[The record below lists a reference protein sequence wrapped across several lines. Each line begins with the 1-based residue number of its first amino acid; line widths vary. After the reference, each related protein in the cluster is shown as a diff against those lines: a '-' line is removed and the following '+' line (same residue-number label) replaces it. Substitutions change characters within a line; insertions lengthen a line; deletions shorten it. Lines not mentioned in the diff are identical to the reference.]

1 MHSADRLYLFLLV
14 SRSDKRNKEDKEIKC
29 ACLCYFSS
37 DRCLYKADR
46 SLKKYDIERQ
56 LKFSFRIKMSVPNSP
71 FFVGN
76 VSFILLSYD
85 IRTESDAQP
94 RLVFSPLPDAF
105 CCSDKRTFFQNKT
118 NWIVPTSTQIYILFV
133 KILLSF
139 HFFLHLSDYIW
150 VLSVSAAIS
159 KIAIFPFF

>member
-1 MHSADRLYLFLLV
+1 MHLADRLYLFLLV

-94 RLVFSPLPDAF
+94 SLDLCFLLFPMLSVVRINVHS
-105 CCSDKRTFFQNKT
+105 SKIKRTELCLQVHKYIFCLLKYYYHSISFF
-118 NWIVPTSTQIYILFV
+118 IYRI
-133 KILLSF
+133 
-139 HFFLHLSDYIW
+139 
-150 VLSVSAAIS
+150 
-159 KIAIFPFF
+159 IFECYLYLPR